1 MIFYISP
8 IIEGKLTRL
17 KVEKIFESPSL
28 ERFEVTAKNRSLTLQ
43 TNRILFQNRGLK
55 HRKGQWKIVSGT
67 LNKSAAL
74 QRITDEIEKRV
85 EGNDSNK

>member
-1 MIFYISP
+1 MTFYISP

-17 KVEKIFESPSL
+17 KVEKIFESPSI
-28 ERFEVTAKNRSLTLQ
+28 ERFEVTAKNKSLTLQ

-55 HRKGQWKIVSGT
+55 HRKGQWTIVAGN

-74 QRITDEIEKRV
+74 QRITDAIDKELQ
-85 EGNDSNK
+85 

>member
-17 KVEKIFESPSL
+17 RVEKIFESPSL

-55 HRKGQWKIVSGT
+55 HRKGQWTIVSGS

-74 QRITDEIEKRV
+74 ERITEAIEK
-85 EGNDSNK
+85 EFK